1 MILVKIIN
9 VKTMANAKKICTHIY
24 VIVLKVLMVII
35 AKIKKVMGK
44 YELILILLFFSKFSI
59 I

>member
-1 MILVKIIN
+1 MVLN
-9 VKTMANAKKICTHIY
+9 VNNIVICLNMY
-24 VIVLKVLMVII
+24 VIVLKVLMVLI
-35 AKIKKVMGK
+35 AKIIKVMGK